1 MDFSKI
7 PCFDNHAHSIDG
19 TQSVIT
25 PFEFLKGYQAL
36 KDRTEPPSGDLRDPL
51 YGGFSDELILH
62 TRSTGVVYS
71 TICHLARLF
80 GCAPVLECVIEKRNQ
95 YVEKHGI
102 QKYTEMLYEEGGLIG
117 GVLETDIPIGEDVED
132 RIPGFQVFRLY
143 SFDHQFF
150 KILKETDCYDDLLA
164 QYKKETK
171 EVFKDSHYT
180 GIKCHLSEVYSHKA
194 ARPVY
199 REEASAAFAEAKA
212 MGRKALE
219 IVYLALLTETMTL
232 CQELDVPLHIHS
244 GITGHSTYLGE
255 PGIAGQITVKQGSM
269 FDGEPFALSLF
280 LTKPEFRNT
289 KVVFLHAGYP
299 WLRNLSMMAAFFP
312 NVYIDMS
319 CALSWTAFS
328 AERTLEE
335 LMSYAPFTKI
345 VVGSGQ
351 GGIPEKGWMAAKTA
365 KSALSSVLTRAVE
378 NGFMSEEQAVETA
391 ENILY
396 KNALRLHKHLKIQE
410 DTI

>member
-1 MDFSKI
+1 MNFSKI

-19 TQSVIT
+19 TQIEIT

-36 KDRTEPPSGDLRDPL
+36 KDVKEPPSGDLRDPQF
-51 YGGFSDELILH
+51 GGFSEELILH

-71 TICHLARLF
+71 TICHMARLF
-80 GCAPVLECVIEKRNQ
+80 DCEPVLGKVIEERNR
-95 YVEKHGI
+95 YTREHGI
-102 QKYTEMLYEEGGLIG
+102 QAYSEMLYKEGNLIG
-117 GVLETDIPIGEDVED
+117 GVLETDNPVGEDVED
-132 RIPGFQVFRLY
+132 KMKDFQVFRLY
-143 SFDHQFF
+143 SFDHKLFG
-150 KILKETDCYDDLLA
+150 LLRETESYEELSRRFRKDV
-164 QYKKETK
+164 KKA
-171 EVFKDSHYT
+171 FSDPHYT
-180 GIKCHLSEVYSHKA
+180 GIKCHLSEVFSHET

-199 REEASAAFAEAKA
+199 PQEAEAVFASAKA
-212 MGRKALE
+212 MVRKDLE
-219 IVYLALLTETMTL
+219 TVYLALLTETMSL

-255 PGIAGQITVKQGSM
+255 PGIAGQVTVKAGSM

-289 KVVFLHAGYP
+289 KIVFLHAGYP

-319 CALSWTAFS
+319 CALSWTSLAS
-328 AERTLEE
+328 ERTLEE

-365 KSALSSVLTRAVE
+365 RNALTSVLNRAVE
-378 NGFMSEEQAVETA
+378 NGFMSEAQAIETA

-396 KNALRLHKHLKIQE
+396 KNALRLHKHFHV
-410 DTI
+410 

>member
-19 TQSVIT
+19 SQKSIT

-36 KDRTEPPSGDLRDPL
+36 KDRTTPASGDLRDPL

-62 TRSTGVVYS
+62 TKSTGVVYS

-80 GCAPVLECVIEKRNQ
+80 GCEPVLERVIERRNQ
-95 YVEKHGI
+95 YVEEYGI
-102 QKYTEMLYEEGGLIG
+102 QKYTQMLYSEGKLIG
-117 GVLETDIPIGEDVED
+117 GVLETDNPIGEDVED
-132 RIPGFQVFRLY
+132 KLPGFQAFRLY
-143 SFDHQFF
+143 SFDHQLF
-150 KILKETDCYDDLLA
+150 KILKETESYDELLE
-164 QYKKETK
+164 QFITETK
-171 EVFKDSHYT
+171 CTFEDSHYT
-180 GIKCHLSEVYSHKA
+180 GIKCHLSEVFSHSE

-199 REEASAAFAEAKA
+199 REEARKVFAAAKA
-212 MGRKALE
+212 MGREELKTL
-219 IVYLALLTETMTL
+219 YLALLTETMLL

-255 PGIAGQITVKQGSM
+255 PGIAGQVTVKQGSM

-280 LTKPEFRNT
+280 LTNPEFRNT
-289 KVVFLHAGYP
+289 KVVFLHGGYP

-319 CALSWTAFS
+319 CALSWTSLAS
-328 AERTLEE
+328 ERTLEE

-351 GGIPEKGWMAAKTA
+351 GGIPEKRMDGSEDSEK
-365 KSALSSVLTRAVE
+365 RADLCI
-378 NGFMSEEQAVETA
+378 EQGSRKWIHVRRTG
-391 ENILY
+391 N
-396 KNALRLHKHLKIQE
+396 
-410 DTI
+410 

>member
-1 MDFSKI
+1 MNFSKI

-19 TQSVIT
+19 TQTEIT
-25 PFEFLKGYQAL
+25 AFDFLKGYQAL
-36 KDRTEPPSGDLRDPL
+36 KDLREPASGDLRDPWF
-51 YGGFSDELILH
+51 GGFSEELILH

-71 TICHLARLF
+71 TVCHMARLF
-80 GCAPVLECVIEKRNQ
+80 DCEPVLETVIEERNR
-95 YVEKHGI
+95 YVKAHGI
-102 QKYTEMLYEEGGLIG
+102 QAYSEMLYQEGGLIG
-117 GVLETDIPIGEDVED
+117 GVLETDNPIGEDVED
-132 RIPGFQVFRLY
+132 RMPGFQVFRLY
-143 SFDHQFF
+143 SFDHQLFRLLRGSDSYEELSGRF
-150 KILKETDCYDDLLA
+150 KEDVKAAFQDP
-164 QYKKETK
+164 
-171 EVFKDSHYT
+171 HYT
-180 GIKCHLSEVYSHKA
+180 GIKCHLSEVFAHQT

-199 REEASAAFAEAKA
+199 PQEAEAVYASARA
-212 MGRKALE
+212 MVRADLE
-219 IVYLALLTETMTL
+219 TVYLALLTETMVL

-255 PGIAGQITVKQGSM
+255 PGIAGQVTVKAGSM

-319 CALSWTAFS
+319 CALSWTSLAG
-328 AERTLEE
+328 ERTLEE

-365 KSALSSVLTRAVE
+365 RNALESVLGRAVE
-378 NGFMSEEQAVETA
+378 NGFMSEAHATETA

-396 KNALRLHKHLKIQE
+396 KNALRLHKHFHI
-410 DTI
+410 

>member
-1 MDFSKI
+1 MDLTKI
-7 PCFDNHAHSIDG
+7 PCFDNHAHSINPEMEN
-19 TQSVIT
+19 IT
-25 PFEFLKGYQAL
+25 PFDFLCGYQAL
-36 KDRTEPPSGDLRDPL
+36 KDRKTPPSGDLRDPL

-71 TICHLARLF
+71 TICHMARLF
-80 GCAPVLECVIEKRNQ
+80 DCEPTLERVIEERNL
-95 YVEKHGI
+95 YTAKHGV
-102 QKYTEMLYEEGGLIG
+102 QAYTEMLYKEGNLIG
-117 GVLETDIPIGEDVED
+117 GVLETENPIGSDVED
-132 RIPGFQVFRLY
+132 KIPGFQVFRLY
-143 SFDHQFF
+143 SFDDQLFR
-150 KILKETDCYDDLLA
+150 ILKVADSYTELRDTFVR
-164 QYKKETK
+164 ETK
-171 EVFKDSHYT
+171 EAFRDPHYT
-180 GIKCHLSEVYSHKA
+180 GIKCHLSEVFAHA
-194 ARPVY
+194 DARPVY
-199 REEASAAFAEAKA
+199 EEEAEDVFAGAKA
-212 MGRKALE
+212 LVRENLKT
-219 IVYLALLTETMTL
+219 VYLALLTEVMTL

-255 PGIAGQITVKQGSM
+255 PHIGGQVTVKAGSM

-289 KVVFLHAGYP
+289 KVVFLHGGYP
-299 WLRNLSMMAAFFP
+299 WTRNLSMMAAFFP

-319 CALSWTAFS
+319 CALSWTALT

-365 KSALSSVLTRAVE
+365 RNTLDGVLTRAVE
-378 NGFMSEEQAVETA
+378 RGFLSEAQAWETA

-396 KNALRLHKHLKIQE
+396 KNAMRLHKHFQA
-410 DTI
+410 

>member
-1 MDFSKI
+1 MNFSKI

-19 TQSVIT
+19 AQTEIT
-25 PFEFLKGYQAL
+25 VFDFLKGYQAL
-36 KDRTEPPSGDLRDPL
+36 KDLREPASGDLRDPQF
-51 YGGFSDELILH
+51 GGFSEELILH

-71 TICHLARLF
+71 TICHMARLF
-80 GCAPVLECVIEKRNQ
+80 DCEPVLEKVIEERNR
-95 YVEKHGI
+95 YVKAHGI
-102 QKYTEMLYEEGGLIG
+102 QAYSAMLYQEGGLIG
-117 GVLETDIPIGEDVED
+117 GVLETDNPIGEDVED
-132 RIPGFQVFRLY
+132 RIQGFQAFRLY
-143 SFDHQFF
+143 SFDHQLFRF
-150 KILKETDCYDDLLA
+150 LRESDSYEELSSRFQEDV
-164 QYKKETK
+164 KKA
-171 EVFKDSHYT
+171 FLNPHYT
-180 GIKCHLSEVYSHKA
+180 GIKCHLSEVFAHQT

-199 REEASAAFAEAKA
+199 PQEAEAVYASAQA
-212 MGRKALE
+212 MVRKDLE
-219 IVYLALLTETMTL
+219 TVYLALLTETMCL

-255 PGIAGQITVKQGSM
+255 PGIAGQITVKAGSM

-319 CALSWTAFS
+319 CALSWTSLAS
-328 AERTLEE
+328 ERTLEE

-365 KSALSSVLTRAVE
+365 RNALGSVLNRAVE
-378 NGFMSEEQAVETA
+378 NGFMSEAHAIETA

-396 KNALRLHKHLKIQE
+396 KNALRLHKHFQI
-410 DTI
+410 

>member
-1 MDFSKI
+1 MNFSKI

-19 TQSVIT
+19 KQTTIT

-36 KDRTEPPSGDLRDPL
+36 KDRTDPPSGDLRDPL
-51 YGGFSDELILH
+51 YGGFTEELILH

-80 GCAPVLECVIEKRNQ
+80 NCEPTLESVIEQRNRYTEQ
-95 YVEKHGI
+95 YGI
-102 QKYTEMLYEEGGLIG
+102 QAYSEMLYKEGNLIG
-117 GVLETDIPIGEDVED
+117 GVLETDNPIGEDVED
-132 RIPGFQVFRLY
+132 KMPEFQVFRLY
-143 SFDHQFF
+143 SFDHQLFRL
-150 KILKETDCYDDLLA
+150 LKETKSYHELWERFSEDVRKAFLDP
-164 QYKKETK
+164 
-171 EVFKDSHYT
+171 HYT
-180 GIKCHLSEVYSHKA
+180 GIKCHLSEVFSHSS

-199 REEASAAFAEAKA
+199 SEEAESVFASAKA
-212 MGRKALE
+212 LVRQDLE
-219 IVYLALLTETMTL
+219 TVYMALLTDTMLL

-255 PGIAGQITVKQGSM
+255 PGIAGQVTVKAGSM
-269 FDGEPFALSLF
+269 FDGEPFALARF

-319 CALSWTAFS
+319 CALSWTSLAS
-328 AERTLEE
+328 ERTLEE

-365 KSALSSVLTRAVE
+365 RNALTAVLNRAVE
-378 NGFMSEEQAVETA
+378 NGFMSEQQAQETA

-396 KNALRLHKHLKIQE
+396 KNAMRLHKHF
-410 DTI
+410 TV

>member
-1 MDFSKI
+1 MNFSKI

-19 TQSVIT
+19 TQTEIT
-25 PFEFLKGYQAL
+25 AFDFLKGYQAL
-36 KDRTEPPSGDLRDPL
+36 KDREEPASGDLRDPRF
-51 YGGFSDELILH
+51 GGFSEELILH

-71 TICHLARLF
+71 TVCHMARLF
-80 GCAPVLECVIEKRNQ
+80 DCEPVLETVIEERNR
-95 YVEKHGI
+95 YVRAHGI
-102 QKYTEMLYEEGGLIG
+102 QAYSEMLYQEGGLIG
-117 GVLETDIPIGEDVED
+117 GVLETDNPIGEDVED
-132 RIPGFQVFRLY
+132 RMKGFQVFRLY

-150 KILKETDCYDDLLA
+150 RLLRESDNYEELSMRF
-164 QYKKETK
+164 QEDVKTT
-171 EVFKDSHYT
+171 FLDPHYT
-180 GIKCHLSEVYSHKA
+180 GIKCHLSEVFDHQT

-199 REEASAAFAEAKA
+199 PQEAEAVYAGARA
-212 MGRKALE
+212 MVRTDLE
-219 IVYLALLTETMTL
+219 TVYLALLTETMVL

-255 PGIAGQITVKQGSM
+255 PGIAGQVTVKAGSM

-280 LTKPEFRNT
+280 LTRPEFRNT

-319 CALSWTAFS
+319 CALSWTSLAS
-328 AERTLEE
+328 ERTLEE

-365 KSALSSVLTRAVE
+365 RNALGSVLSRAVE
-378 NGFMSEEQAVETA
+378 NGFMSEAHALETA

-396 KNALRLHKHLKIQE
+396 KNALRLHKHFHR
-410 DTI
+410 